1 MAPFL
6 PDSPAD
12 ANAVG
17 CKVDRFAARKSRA
30 RERRDRSG
38 SNGPCP
44 AGPTTSAGA
53 AICGVSSGVGATG
66 SGRGRSSY
74 ADELAAQIEQK
85 RALKMAERDENIR
98 ADRTDLDRVSREA
111 SELRTEVQTE
121 IGRQRQREATVAARE
136 DSLTRFLAENENG
149 GRRSPSSRPPSPCN
163 RLNACAA
170 GARSQPQLPDRR
182 SAPFSTNEDPTETQ
196 TRRDSSARSHSRG
209 ASAPFATNERAEIPR
224 ARSRGPSMQRKSS
237 GRSPFATYHDDS
249 PLNPPGRPTLPPR
262 PPSLPAGDGGQPG
275 VSANVFASGA
285 NQNCGNMITD
295 RRTSRVL
302 RPPGGGGSLQ
312 LGAW

>member
-149 GRRSPSSRPPSPCN
+149 GRRSPSSRPPSP
-163 RLNACAA
+163 
-170 GARSQPQLPDRR
+170 
-182 SAPFSTNEDPTETQ
+182 
-196 TRRDSSARSHSRG
+196 
-209 ASAPFATNERAEIPR
+209 FATNERAEIPR

-237 GRSPFATYHDDS
+237 ERSPFATYHDDS